1 MTIFDLYRP
10 FMKRFRGRRM
20 AMFRDMIQ
28 PTEGQVILDVGG
40 YAAFWNT
47 SGLKNLRILCLNVH
61 PVEMP
66 PPGDLQIET
75 VTGDGCTL
83 PYPDA
88 SFDIVFSNSVIEHVG
103 DWNRQLAFAQEAR
116 RVGKQLWIQTP
127 AYEFPIE
134 PHYVA
139 PCIQYLPKWLQRRI
153 LRWCTPWGLLQKPTR
168 AEIDE
173 AINTTRLL
181 SKREMRCLFPDCEII
196 GEPFC
201 GLFSKSWI
209 AVRR

>member
-1 MTIFDLYRP
+1 
-10 FMKRFRGRRM
+10 M

-28 PTEGQVILDVGG
+28 PAEGQVILDVGG
-40 YAAFWNT
+40 YAAFWNA

-61 PVEMP
+61 PVDMP
-66 PPGDLQIET
+66 PAGDLQIET
-75 VTGDGCTL
+75 VTGDGCKL

-103 DWNRQLAFAQEAR
+103 DWDRQLAFAQEAR
-116 RVGKQLWIQTP
+116 RVGRRLWVQTP

-139 PCIQYLPKWLQRRI
+139 PGIQYLPRWLQRRI
-153 LRWCTPWGLLQKPTR
+153 LRWFTPWGLLQKPTR

-173 AINTTRLL
+173 AIRTTRLL
-181 SKREMRCLFPDCEII
+181 SKREMRHLFPDCEII